1 MSSPREYLV
10 NKGSQSNWMKI
21 KSVHGLKTVLMV
33 MESCFTGQESH
44 KVHSPSSF
52 SALCVGSFKT
62 FLSSLVEKIG
72 SILPQKYQKCFF
84 LLPAFSFQTLFM
96 LSKHTKSFIPFWKL
110 CAQDKNWQ
118 IKMVV
123 VWPMVKILQEN
134 YNNEPAVA
142 K

>member
-1 MSSPREYLV
+1 M
-10 NKGSQSNWMKI
+10 NI
-21 KSVHGLKTVLMV
+21 KSVHGLKTVLLV

-84 LLPAFSFQTLFM
+84 LLLHLLVRVFLEVLQ
-96 LSKHTKSFIPFWKL
+96 HNVECWHI
-110 CAQDKNWQ
+110 
-118 IKMVV
+118 VV
-123 VWPMVKILQEN
+123 RPVSILDRDVRQHL
-134 YNNEPAVA
+134 
-142 K
+142 